1 MEVLFFYCIFAQ
13 ELIKYI
19 KIMWRTISFSD
30 PVSVTNF
37 LNDRPLL
44 TNVSI
49 CNTSFSF
56 VVFYYEPEEEY
67 NHPYDED

>member
-1 MEVLFFYCIFAQ
+1 MEVLFFYCIFTQ

-30 PVSVTNF
+30 PESVTYF
-37 LNDRPLL
+37 LNDRPCL

-49 CNTSFSF
+49 CNTSFGF

-67 NHPYDED
+67 NHPYDEN

>member
-1 MEVLFFYCIFAQ
+1 
-13 ELIKYI
+13 
-19 KIMWRTISFSD
+19 MWKTISFSD
-30 PVSVTNF
+30 PVSVTYF
-37 LNDRPLL
+37 LNDRPCL

-49 CNTSFSF
+49 CNTSFDF

>member
-19 KIMWRTISFSD
+19 KNMWRTISFSD
-30 PVSVTNF
+30 PESVTFF
-37 LNDRPLL
+37 LNDRPRL
-44 TNVSI
+44 TNVSV
-49 CNTSFSF
+49 CNTSFGF

-67 NHPYDED
+67 DHPYDEN

>member
-1 MEVLFFYCIFAQ
+1 
-13 ELIKYI
+13 
-19 KIMWRTISFSD
+19 MWRTISFSD
-30 PVSVTNF
+30 PESVTYF

-49 CNTSFSF
+49 CYTSFAF